1 MALRESQPNTQC
13 GVLGGCQILLIKKLL
28 KSFAA
33 KGRPQRADPGAPR
46 LIGPDAHGLN
56 PDKVSKGARQV
67 VKSLVEAGYCADLV
81 GGCVRDLLLDKRPK
95 DFDVVTDGSP
105 EEVRQV
111 FPRARIVGRR
121 FRIVHVR
128 VGREVIEVSTY
139 RAGNEDE
146 AEREDS
152 AKNKFGRILRD
163 NVFGTR
169 DQDVHR
175 RDFTVNALY
184 YDINTNTVVDYVR
197 GLDDIEAGRLR
208 FIGDPFTR
216 INEDPVRMLR
226 AVRFKAKLGLALDSG
241 LEALCRDHARL
252 IRHVPPARL
261 FDEVLKLF
269 HSGHGVETFW
279 LLRQFGLFA
288 ELFPEAD
295 RSYGEKD
302 LDPDTGIVLKGLKN
316 TDLRI
321 SQRKPVIA
329 AFLFACLF
337 WRPVRLKC
345 DRHEAKRKNH
355 PQILQRAAFDVLGR
369 ETERVMIPRRVSTV
383 VIEIWDMQSRLE
395 TRRPRM
401 VEKLLEHRRFR
412 AAYDFLLLRSESGEV
427 DPGLAKW
434 WTDIQECDESSR
446 QKMIKEL
453 GSSGP
458 PRKRRKRQRRRPKI
472 PDGNV
477 R

>member
-1 MALRESQPNTQC
+1 MFGR
-13 GVLGGCQILLIKKLL
+13 CQILLIKKLL

-33 KGRPQRADPGAPR
+33 KGRPQRADPAAPR
-46 LIGPDAHGLN
+46 LLGPDEHGLN

-67 VKSLVEAGYCADLV
+67 VKSLADAGYCADLV

-175 RDFTVNALY
+175 RDFTANALY

-197 GLDDIEAGRLR
+197 GLDDVEAGRLR
-208 FIGDPFTR
+208 FIGDPLTR

-226 AVRFKAKLGLALDSG
+226 AVRFKAKLGLSLDSG
-241 LEALCRDHARL
+241 LEALCRAHARL
-252 IRHVPPARL
+252 VRHVPPARL

-269 HSGHGVETFW
+269 HSGHGVKTFW
-279 LLRQFGLFA
+279 LLREFGLFA
-288 ELFPEAD
+288 QLFPEAD

-302 LDPDTGIVLKGLKN
+302 LDPETGIVLKGLQN

-337 WRPVRLKC
+337 WRPVRMKC

-355 PQILQRAAFDVLGR
+355 PQILQRAAFEVLGR
-369 ETERVMIPRRVSTV
+369 ETEQVMIPRRVSTV

-412 AAYDFLLLRSESGEV
+412 AAYDFLLLRAESGEV
-427 DPGLAKW
+427 DPRLTKW
-434 WTDIQECDESSR
+434 WTDIQDCDESSR

-453 GSSGP
+453 GSSGA
-458 PRKRRKRQRRRPKI
+458 PRKRWKRPRRPKS
-472 PDGNV
+472 PNGNV

>member
-1 MALRESQPNTQC
+1 
-13 GVLGGCQILLIKKLL
+13 VLGGCQILLIKKLL

>member
-1 MALRESQPNTQC
+1 
-13 GVLGGCQILLIKKLL
+13 VFGGYQNPLIKKLL

-33 KGRPQRADPGAPR
+33 KGHPEREDPVAPR
-46 LIGPDAHGLN
+46 MLRPEVHGLSPSN
-56 PDKVSKGARQV
+56 VSKGARQV
-67 VKSLVEAGYCADLV
+67 VKSLVGAGYCADLV

-95 DFDVVTDGSP
+95 DFDVVTDASP

-111 FPRARIVGRR
+111 FPRSRIVGRR

-139 RAGNEDE
+139 RAGNEGDGK
-146 AEREDS
+146 RED
-152 AKNKFGRILRD
+152 ATQNKFGRILRD

-169 DQDVHR
+169 DQDVYR

-184 YDINTNTVVDYVR
+184 YDISTDTLVDYVN
-197 GLDDIEAGRLR
+197 GLSDIQASRLR
-208 FIGDPFTR
+208 FIGDPVTR

-226 AVRFKAKLGLALDSG
+226 AVRFKAKLDLSLDSV
-241 LEALCRDHARL
+241 LEDLCRDHAQL

-269 HSGHGVETFW
+269 HSGHGVTTFW
-279 LLRQFGLFA
+279 LLRELGLFA
-288 ELFPEAD
+288 ELFPEAA
-295 RSYGEKD
+295 RSYGEAD
-302 LDPDTGIVLKGLKN
+302 LDPKTGIVLNGLQN
-316 TDLRI
+316 TDRRI
-321 SQRKPVIA
+321 AQQKPVIA

-337 WRPVRLKC
+337 WRAVRHQC
-345 DRHEAKRKNH
+345 DRHEDRRKNH

-369 ETERVMIPRRVSTV
+369 ETQRVMIPRRVGTV

-401 VEKLLEHRRFR
+401 IEKLLEHRRFR
-412 AAYDFLLLRSESGEV
+412 AAYDFLLLRSQSGEV
-427 DPGLAKW
+427 DPDLARW
-434 WTDIQECDESSR
+434 WTDIQECDEQGR
-446 QKMIKEL
+446 RNMIKEL
-453 GSSGP
+453 DAGNT
-458 PRKRRKRQRRRPKI
+458 PRKRRRRPRRPKS
-472 PDGNV
+472 PNGNV

>member
-1 MALRESQPNTQC
+1 MFGR
-13 GVLGGCQILLIKKLL
+13 CQILLIKKLL

-33 KGRPQRADPGAPR
+33 KGRPQRADPAAPR
-46 LIGPDAHGLN
+46 LLGPDEHGLN

-67 VKSLVEAGYCADLV
+67 VKSLADAGYCADLV

-175 RDFTVNALY
+175 RDFTANALY

-197 GLDDIEAGRLR
+197 GLDDVEAGRLR
-208 FIGDPFTR
+208 FIGDPLTR

-226 AVRFKAKLGLALDSG
+226 AVRFKAKLGLSLDSG
-241 LEALCRDHARL
+241 LEALCRAHARL
-252 IRHVPPARL
+252 VRHVPPARL

-279 LLRQFGLFA
+279 LLREFGLFA
-288 ELFPEAD
+288 QLFPEAD

-302 LDPDTGIVLKGLKN
+302 LDPGTGIVLKGLQN

-337 WRPVRLKC
+337 WRPVRMKC

-355 PQILQRAAFDVLGR
+355 PQILQRAAFEVLGR

-401 VEKLLEHRRFR
+401 VGKLLEHRRFR
-412 AAYDFLLLRSESGEV
+412 AAYDFLLLRAESGEV
-427 DPGLAKW
+427 DPRLTKW
-434 WTDIQECDESSR
+434 WTDIQDCDESSR

-453 GSSGP
+453 GSSGA
-458 PRKRRKRQRRRPKI
+458 PRKRWKRPRRPKS
-472 PDGNV
+472 PNGNV

>member
-1 MALRESQPNTQC
+1 
-13 GVLGGCQILLIKKLL
+13 
-28 KSFAA
+28 
-33 KGRPQRADPGAPR
+33 
-46 LIGPDAHGLN
+46 
-56 PDKVSKGARQV
+56 
-67 VKSLVEAGYCADLV
+67 
-81 GGCVRDLLLDKRPK
+81 
-95 DFDVVTDGSP
+95 
-105 EEVRQV
+105 
-111 FPRARIVGRR
+111 
-121 FRIVHVR
+121 
-128 VGREVIEVSTY
+128 
-139 RAGNEDE
+139 
-146 AEREDS
+146 
-152 AKNKFGRILRD
+152 
-163 NVFGTR
+163 
-169 DQDVHR
+169 
-175 RDFTVNALY
+175 
-184 YDINTNTVVDYVR
+184 
-197 GLDDIEAGRLR
+197 
-208 FIGDPFTR
+208 
-216 INEDPVRMLR
+216 MLR
-226 AVRFKAKLGLALDSG
+226 AVRFKAKLGLSLDSG
-241 LEALCRDHARL
+241 LEAFCRDHARL

-279 LLRQFGLFA
+279 LLREFGLFA

-302 LDPDTGIVLKGLKN
+302 LDPDTGIVLKGLQN

-337 WRPVRLKC
+337 WRPVRMKC
-345 DRHEAKRKNH
+345 DRHEEKRKNH
-355 PQILQRAAFDVLGR
+355 PQVLQRAAFDVLGR

-427 DPGLAKW
+427 DPGLARW

-458 PRKRRKRQRRRPKI
+458 PRKRRKRQRRPKS
-472 PDGNV
+472 PNGNV

>member
-1 MALRESQPNTQC
+1 MF
-13 GVLGGCQILLIKKLL
+13 GGCQIPLIKKLL

-33 KGRPQRADPGAPR
+33 KGRPQGAEPVAPR
-46 LIGPDAHGLN
+46 LLGPETHGLN
-56 PDKVSKGARQV
+56 LAKVSKGARQV
-67 VKSLVEAGYCADLV
+67 VKSLADAGYCADLV

-95 DFDVVTDGSP
+95 DFDVVTEASP

-111 FPRARIVGRR
+111 FPRSRIVGRR

-139 RAGNEDE
+139 RAGNEGE
-146 AEREDS
+146 AEREGA

-169 DQDVHR
+169 DQDVYR

-184 YDINTNTVVDYVR
+184 FDINTNTLVDYVR
-197 GLDDIEAGRLR
+197 GLEDIEAGRLR
-208 FIGDPFTR
+208 FIGDPITR

-226 AVRFKAKLGLALDSG
+226 AVRFKAKLALSLDSE
-241 LEALCRDHARL
+241 LEDLCRDHAQL

-279 LLRQFGLFA
+279 LLREFGLFA
-288 ELFPEAD
+288 ELFPEAA
-295 RSYGEKD
+295 RAYGEKD
-302 LDPDTGIVLKGLKN
+302 LDPNTGIVLKGLQN

-337 WRPVRLKC
+337 WRAVRVQC
-345 DRHEAKRKNH
+345 DRHEGKRRNH
-355 PQILQRAAFDVLGR
+355 PRILQRAAFDVLGR
-369 ETERVMIPRRVSTV
+369 ETQRVMIPRRVSTV
-383 VIEIWDMQSRLE
+383 VIEIWDMQNGLE

-401 VEKLLEHRRFR
+401 IAKLLEHRRFR
-412 AAYDFLLLRSESGEV
+412 AAYDFLLLRSEAGEL
-427 DPGLAKW
+427 DRQLAQW
-434 WTDIQECDESSR
+434 WTDIQECDQPSR

-453 GSSGP
+453 GGSGA
-458 PRKRRKRQRRRPKI
+458 PRKRRKHPRRSKSPN
-472 PDGNV
+472 GNV

>member
-1 MALRESQPNTQC
+1 MF
-13 GVLGGCQILLIKKLL
+13 GGCQILLIKKLF

-33 KGRPQRADPGAPR
+33 KRRPQRADPAAPR
-46 LIGPDAHGLN
+46 LLGPDVHGLS
-56 PDKVSKGARQV
+56 PEKVSKGARQV
-67 VKSLVEAGYCADLV
+67 VKSLGDAGYLADLV

-95 DFDVVTDGSP
+95 DFDVVTDASP
-105 EEVRQV
+105 EEVREV

-139 RAGNEDE
+139 RAGNENKG
-146 AEREDS
+146 EREDS
-152 AKNKFGRILRD
+152 TKNKFGRILRD

-184 YDINTNTVVDYVR
+184 YDINTNRVVDYVR

-208 FIGDPFTR
+208 IIGDPLTR

-226 AVRFKAKLGLALDSG
+226 AVRFKAKLGLSLNSE
-241 LEALCRDHARL
+241 LEDLCRDHARL

-279 LLRQFGLFA
+279 LLREFGLFS
-288 ELFPEAD
+288 ELFPEAA
-295 RSYGEKD
+295 RSYEEKD
-302 LDPDTGIVLKGLKN
+302 LALNTGIVLKGLQN

-321 SQRKPVIA
+321 SQSKPVIA

-337 WRPVRLKC
+337 WRAVRVQC
-345 DRHEAKRKNH
+345 DRHEDKRRSH

-395 TRRPRM
+395 TRRHRM
-401 VEKLLEHRRFR
+401 IEKLLEHRRFR
-412 AAYDFLLLRSESGEV
+412 AAYDFLLLRSESGEI
-427 DPGLAKW
+427 DAQIAKW
-434 WTDIQECDESSR
+434 WTDIQECDEPSR
-446 QKMIKEL
+446 QKMIEEL
-453 GSSGP
+453 GRCGA
-458 PRKRRKRQRRRPKI
+458 PRKRRRRPRRSKS
-472 PDGNV
+472 PNGNV

>member
-1 MALRESQPNTQC
+1 MF
-13 GVLGGCQILLIKKLL
+13 GGCQIPLIKKLL

-33 KGRPQRADPGAPR
+33 KGRPQRADPVDPR
-46 LIGPDAHGLN
+46 LLGPEVHGLS
-56 PDKVSKGARQV
+56 PVQVSKGARQV
-67 VKSLVEAGYCADLV
+67 VKSLADAGYCADLV
-81 GGCVRDLLLDKRPK
+81 GGCVRDLFLDKRPK
-95 DFDVVTDGSP
+95 DFDVVTNASP

-111 FPRARIVGRR
+111 CPRSRIVGRR

-128 VGREVIEVSTY
+128 AGREVIEVSTY
-139 RAGNEDE
+139 RAGNQDE

-184 YDINTNTVVDYVR
+184 YDINTNTVVDYMR

-208 FIGDPFTR
+208 FIGDPLTR

-226 AVRFKAKLGLALDSG
+226 AVRFKAKSGLSLDSD
-241 LEALCRDHARL
+241 LEDLCRNHARL

-269 HSGHGVETFW
+269 HSGHGVEAFW
-279 LLRQFGLFA
+279 LLREFGLFA
-288 ELFPEAD
+288 ELFPEAA

-302 LDPDTGIVLKGLKN
+302 LDPNTGIVLKGLHN

-329 AFLFACLF
+329 AFLFACVF
-337 WRPVRLKC
+337 WRAVRLQC
-345 DRHEAKRKNH
+345 DQQEEKRRNH

-369 ETERVMIPRRVSTV
+369 ETQRVMIPRRVSTV
-383 VIEIWDMQSRLE
+383 VVEIWDMQSRLE

-401 VEKLLEHRRFR
+401 IGKLLEHRRFR
-412 AAYDFLLLRSESGEV
+412 AAYDFLLLRSESGEL
-427 DPGLAKW
+427 DPRLATW
-434 WTDIQECDESSR
+434 WTDIQECDQPSR

-453 GSSGP
+453 GSSGS
-458 PRKRRKRQRRRPKI
+458 PRKRRKRPRRSKSPN
-472 PDGNV
+472 GNV
-477 R
+477 

>member
-1 MALRESQPNTQC
+1 MF
-13 GVLGGCQILLIKKLL
+13 GGCQIPLIKKLL

-33 KGRPQRADPGAPR
+33 KGRPQRADPVDPR
-46 LIGPDAHGLN
+46 LLGPEVHGLS
-56 PDKVSKGARQV
+56 PVQVSKGARQV
-67 VKSLVEAGYCADLV
+67 VKSLADAGYCADLV
-81 GGCVRDLLLDKRPK
+81 GGCVRDLFLDKRPK
-95 DFDVVTDGSP
+95 DFDVVTDASP

-111 FPRARIVGRR
+111 FPRSRIVGRR

-128 VGREVIEVSTY
+128 AGREVIEVSTY

-184 YDINTNTVVDYVR
+184 YDINTNTVVDYMR

-208 FIGDPFTR
+208 FIGDPLTR

-226 AVRFKAKLGLALDSG
+226 AVRFKAKLGLSLDSD
-241 LEALCRDHARL
+241 LEDLCRNHARL

-269 HSGHGVETFW
+269 HSGHGVEAFW
-279 LLRQFGLFA
+279 LLREFGLLA
-288 ELFPEAD
+288 ELFPEAA

-302 LDPDTGIVLKGLKN
+302 LDPNTGIVLKGLHN

-329 AFLFACLF
+329 AFLFACVF
-337 WRPVRLKC
+337 WRAVRLQC
-345 DRHEAKRKNH
+345 DQQEEKRRNH

-369 ETERVMIPRRVSTV
+369 ETQRVMIPRRVSTV
-383 VIEIWDMQSRLE
+383 VVEIWDMQSRLE

-401 VEKLLEHRRFR
+401 IEKLLEHRRFR
-412 AAYDFLLLRSESGEV
+412 AAYDFLLLRSESGEL
-427 DPGLAKW
+427 DPRLATW
-434 WTDIQECDESSR
+434 WTDIQECDQPSR

-453 GSSGP
+453 DGSGA
-458 PRKRRKRQRRRPKI
+458 PRKRRKHPRRSKSPN
-472 PDGNV
+472 GNV

>member
-1 MALRESQPNTQC
+1 MFGR
-13 GVLGGCQILLIKKLL
+13 CQILLIKKLL

-33 KGRPQRADPGAPR
+33 KGRPQRADPAAPR
-46 LIGPDAHGLN
+46 LLGPDEHGLN

-67 VKSLVEAGYCADLV
+67 VKSLADAGYCADLV

-175 RDFTVNALY
+175 RDFTANALY

-197 GLDDIEAGRLR
+197 GLDDVEAGRLR
-208 FIGDPFTR
+208 FIGDPLTR

-226 AVRFKAKLGLALDSG
+226 AVRFKAKLGLSLDSG
-241 LEALCRDHARL
+241 LEALCRAHARL
-252 IRHVPPARL
+252 VRHVPPARL

-269 HSGHGVETFW
+269 HSGHGVKTFW
-279 LLRQFGLFA
+279 LLREFGLFA
-288 ELFPEAD
+288 QLFPEAD

-302 LDPDTGIVLKGLKN
+302 LDPGTGIVLKGLQN

-337 WRPVRLKC
+337 WRPVRMKC

-355 PQILQRAAFDVLGR
+355 PQILQRAAFEVLGR

-401 VEKLLEHRRFR
+401 VGKLLEHRRFR
-412 AAYDFLLLRSESGEV
+412 AAYDFLLLRAESGEV
-427 DPGLAKW
+427 DPRLTKW
-434 WTDIQECDESSR
+434 WTDIQDCDESSR

-453 GSSGP
+453 GSSGA
-458 PRKRRKRQRRRPKI
+458 PRKRWKRPRRPKS
-472 PDGNV
+472 PNGNV

>member
-1 MALRESQPNTQC
+1 MF
-13 GVLGGCQILLIKKLL
+13 GGCQIPLIKKLL

-33 KGRPQRADPGAPR
+33 KGRPQGTEPVAPR
-46 LIGPDAHGLN
+46 LLGPETHGLN
-56 PDKVSKGARQV
+56 PGKVSKGARQV
-67 VKSLVEAGYCADLV
+67 VKSLAEAGYCADLV

-95 DFDVVTDGSP
+95 DFDVVTDASP

-111 FPRARIVGRR
+111 FPRSRIVGRR

-139 RAGNEDE
+139 RAGNEGE
-146 AEREDS
+146 VEREDA

-169 DQDVHR
+169 DQDVYR

-184 YDINTNTVVDYVR
+184 FDINTNTVVDYVR
-197 GLDDIEAGRLR
+197 GLDDIKAGRLR
-208 FIGDPFTR
+208 FIGDPITR

-226 AVRFKAKLGLALDSG
+226 AVRFKAKLALSLDTE
-241 LEALCRDHARL
+241 LEDLCREHAQL

-279 LLRQFGLFA
+279 LLREFGLFA
-288 ELFPEAD
+288 ELFPEAA
-295 RSYGEKD
+295 RAYGEKD
-302 LDPDTGIVLKGLKN
+302 LDPNTGIVLKGLEN

-337 WRPVRLKC
+337 WRAVRVQC
-345 DRHEAKRKNH
+345 DRHEGKRRSH
-355 PQILQRAAFDVLGR
+355 PQILQRTAFDVLGR
-369 ETERVMIPRRVSTV
+369 ETQRVMIPRRVSTV
-383 VIEIWDMQSRLE
+383 VIEIWDMQNRLE
-395 TRRPRM
+395 SRRPRM
-401 VEKLLEHRRFR
+401 IEKLLEHRRFR
-412 AAYDFLLLRSESGEV
+412 AAYDFLLLRSEAGEL
-427 DPGLAKW
+427 DPQLAEW
-434 WTDIQECDESSR
+434 WTDIQECDQPSR

-453 GSSGP
+453 GGSGV
-458 PRKRRKRQRRRPKI
+458 PRKRRKRPRRSKT

>member
-1 MALRESQPNTQC
+1 MF
-13 GVLGGCQILLIKKLL
+13 GGCQIPLIKKLL

-33 KGRPQRADPGAPR
+33 KGRPQRADPVDPR
-46 LIGPDAHGLN
+46 LLGPEVHGLS
-56 PDKVSKGARQV
+56 PVQVSKGARQV
-67 VKSLVEAGYCADLV
+67 VKSLADAGYCADLV
-81 GGCVRDLLLDKRPK
+81 GGCVRDLFLDKRPK
-95 DFDVVTDGSP
+95 DFDVVTNASP

-111 FPRARIVGRR
+111 FPRSRIVGRR

-128 VGREVIEVSTY
+128 AGREVIEVSTY

-184 YDINTNTVVDYVR
+184 YDINTNTVVDYMR

-208 FIGDPFTR
+208 FIGDPLTR

-226 AVRFKAKLGLALDSG
+226 AVRFKAKLGLSLDSD
-241 LEALCRDHARL
+241 LEDLCRNHARL

-269 HSGHGVETFW
+269 HSGHGVEAFW
-279 LLRQFGLFA
+279 LLREFGLFA
-288 ELFPEAD
+288 ELFPEAA

-302 LDPDTGIVLKGLKN
+302 LDPNTGIVLKGLHN

-329 AFLFACLF
+329 AFLFACVF
-337 WRPVRLKC
+337 WRAVRLQC
-345 DRHEAKRKNH
+345 DQQEEKRRNH

-369 ETERVMIPRRVSTV
+369 ETQRVMIPSRVRTV
-383 VIEIWDMQSRLE
+383 VVEIWDMQSRLE

-401 VEKLLEHRRFR
+401 IEKLLEHRRFR
-412 AAYDFLLLRSESGEV
+412 AAYDFLLLRSESGEL
-427 DPGLAKW
+427 DPRLATW
-434 WTDIQECDESSR
+434 WTDIQECDQPSR

-453 GSSGP
+453 GSSGSQ
-458 PRKRRKRQRRRPKI
+458 RKRRKRPRRSKSPN
-472 PDGNV
+472 GNV
-477 R
+477 

>member
-1 MALRESQPNTQC
+1 
-13 GVLGGCQILLIKKLL
+13 VLGGCQILLIKKLL

-252 IRHVPPARL
+252 IRHDPPARL